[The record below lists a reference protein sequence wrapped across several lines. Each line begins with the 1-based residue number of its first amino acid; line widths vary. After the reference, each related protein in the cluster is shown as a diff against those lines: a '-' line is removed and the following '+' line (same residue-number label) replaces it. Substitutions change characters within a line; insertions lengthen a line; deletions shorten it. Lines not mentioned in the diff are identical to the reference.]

1 MFEYL
6 IFSGGGVKI
15 GMILGAYTYLYKHNF
30 VNRPKVIMGTSSGS
44 LLGLCIC
51 LGYDIDKINDY
62 FTTSINPTEN
72 TSTNFVTET
81 ENGWKLFIMSMLK
94 EDLMLV
100 EVPILLSLIFL
111 PYKKLLISQ

>member
-51 LGYDIDKINDY
+51 LGYDIDKIK
-62 FTTSINPTEN
+62 SIFN
-72 TSTNFVTET
+72 NF
-81 ENGWKLFIMSMLK
+81 
-94 EDLMLV
+94 
-100 EVPILLSLIFL
+100 
-111 PYKKLLISQ
+111 